1 MGVSDNV
8 SSWSAFIT
16 SVLVTTETIMGQG
29 DLSIGFY
36 AVFEASTGILRLVD
50 TFQTNKEDIQVTAV
64 FVAEVTQCVIEGKDT
79 AGWTDG
85 HTSYLEN
92 TLKDLR
98 EYLEDL
104 QIKSS
109 NWLQQAYDEAQQIS
123 RAESIARDL
132 EKHNQ
137 NVLNATVVLQL
148 NLQIRRDLIADETH
162 DAVKKSVKLLKV
174 FKDDLGQ
181 TNDTLNNYA
190 SKLDAVLEVGILLVR
205 TLEHYENEVR
215 LRNRRADPKVVE
227 SLEELQRQVDLKAQK
242 QKNSSAPLNLKKH
255 IQVWMLASMMVDF
268 DRGQLIGQT
277 ATAEV
282 FKGTYLGKPVAV
294 KCFLGLLNTDSYDLE
309 RDIVREI
316 TQWSKVSKL
325 PHVLELKG
333 VCTKVSRP
341 LIVSQWCPHS
351 LETYLEKRPSS
362 LLSMVYQMILAIVS
376 IHGEDVVHGDIKTS
390 NFLVDDENIL
400 KLTDFSLAKAAITTM
415 SRHVSKNDQVGQI
428 INWMSPEM
436 RFTAR
441 KAGKPADIWSLA
453 MTVSH
458 LLSKEI
464 PYQGR
469 TNSQIEQALKSDND
483 RPERPANLNPGL
495 YPLWNQL
502 EKCWLTETSQRP
514 TAQALQE
521 FMEDTYNIHRPPRV
535 PEDVVLHV
543 HSAYDLPKPKM
554 FGKLH
559 PYVEIGL
566 NGETHTS
573 STDAKNYTAPQ
584 WNSLIQLGSSS
595 ELDMNG
601 KVEIRVMNDAKRN
614 YIASVP
620 DITLRQ
626 LFEERKHNND
636 EKSQHHK
643 RGFRLHPQGHIVIDA
658 FIVKHDEPESAP
670 PKRVDMMR
678 ICAVNGAQDIDLDCD
693 ESSRVKAGVCF
704 VGSLGS
710 GKSTLINSLHGHKV
724 CATNDHGDCTQEVTP
739 VGQPLGLSAVDTPSF
754 PMDGDN
760 TPITRALNSC
770 RVAVIV
776 FEKPV
781 AEIVEVAKLAQ
792 SADCQI
798 IFVRNKRGLLPHL
811 LDDPTTNLTSY
822 ANSTLNKDSNDIQR
836 LLGLTTCKNFY
847 IDARAV
853 LRARLAEGE
862 PVQLEFLEAWI
873 ALVEAIRIANGNPL
887 SHTER
892 TDLKFIPYN

>member
-29 DLSIGFY
+29 DLSIGFMP
-36 AVFEASTGILRLVD
+36 SSKPPR
-50 TFQTNKEDIQVTAV
+50 
-64 FVAEVTQCVIEGKDT
+64 
-79 AGWTDG
+79 
-85 HTSYLEN
+85 
-92 TLKDLR
+92 
-98 EYLEDL
+98 LEDL

-174 FKDDLGQ
+174 SKDDLGQ

-242 QKNSSAPLNLKKH
+242 QKNSSAPLNLKMH

-268 DRGQLIGQT
+268 DRGQLICQT

-351 LETYLEKRPSS
+351 LETYLEKRPK
-362 LLSMVYQMILAIVS
+362 
-376 IHGEDVVHGDIKTS
+376 DVDIKTS

-436 RFTAR
+436 RFTTR

-776 FEKPV
+776 FEKRM